1 LAKEI
6 EQFYVPPGYTKS
18 NNNAPKVNPIV
29 NKSQTNNNYQLTV
42 INCQLKTEVIMWI
55 AVIIF
60 VYLSV
65 EVLGYLT
72 GEEVHE

>member
-1 LAKEI
+1 MA
-6 EQFYVPPGYTKS
+6 Q
-18 NNNAPKVNPIV
+18 
-29 NKSQTNNNYQLTV
+29 SQPTFASETEVKL
-42 INCQLKTEVIMWI
+42 LKTEVIMWI

>member
-1 LAKEI
+1 MKISPLCYPLA
-6 EQFYVPPGYTKS
+6 QGRYNFAS
-18 NNNAPKVNPIV
+18 RN
-29 NKSQTNNNYQLTV
+29 
-42 INCQLKTEVIMWI
+42 LKTEVIMWI